1 MGIMRLLAVGSEDVA
16 IERHFAERKNEVVEE
31 MLNCRRSCH
40 YCKLRAEEKRTGV
53 DGNIVQL
60 KLHRACDIINRVDL
74 VVHAPVDSKNMDPG
88 AVERHGLGSVL
99 LGVQTNIAGQ
109 RADAIRLT
117 NPRNKNI
124 DRFVAM
130 QCALLGTGNSKR
142 ELRYIRSSN
151 SGRDTHMWV
160 VPLMMSPFHETDI
173 ANPDTG
179 SLTVDVELPPPLAP
193 EIRVEL
199 YGHEH
204 HLDTDQR
211 RKIVNG
217 SYEFLTTRTQCLLDE
232 PTEGVFIPS
241 AGINR
246 VKSPGINRVKLPWN
260 HVATDIFLLGIGKNY
275 RMVGDV
281 TLFFNGCID
290 VQIPVEMLRYYNA
303 MRGVKEE
310 LLNDGCMAIFL
321 SDEPRGAKY
330 GPFSPKVNFNRID
343 EVVLTFKLE
352 KIHSTQDQDQDE
364 EDEGT
369 IDVYS
374 HAIHPLKHGV
384 QMTYEYVFK

>member
-1 MGIMRLLAVGSEDVA
+1 MGIMRLLTVGSEDVT
-16 IERHFAERKNEVVEE
+16 IERHFTERKNEVVDE
-31 MLNCRRSCH
+31 MLNCRRSCR
-40 YCKLRAEEKRTGV
+40 YCKLSTEEERTGV
-53 DGNIVQL
+53 DGNVVQL

-74 VVHAPVDSKNMDPG
+74 VVYAPQNMDPG
-88 AVERHGLGSVL
+88 EVERHGLGSVL

-130 QCALLGTGNSKR
+130 QCALLGTENSKR
-142 ELRYIRSSN
+142 ELRFIRSGN
-151 SGRDTHMWV
+151 SSRDTHMWV

-179 SLTVDVELPPPLAP
+179 SLTVDVELPPHLAP

-204 HLDTDQR
+204 YLDTDQHK
-211 RKIVNG
+211 KIVEG
-217 SYEFLTTRTQCLLDE
+217 SYEFLTTRTQCSCD
-232 PTEGVFIPS
+232 TFGTFKPS

-246 VKSPGINRVKLPWN
+246 VKLSWN

-275 RMVGDV
+275 RIVGDV
-281 TLFFNGCID
+281 ILLFNGQID
-290 VQIPVEMLRYYNA
+290 VCIPVEMLRYYNA

-321 SDEPRGAKY
+321 SDKPHAKY
-330 GPFSPKVNFNRID
+330 GPFSPKINFNRID
-343 EVVLTFKLE
+343 EVMLQFKLE
-352 KIHSTQDQDQDE
+352 KICPTKDQE

-374 HAIHPLKHGV
+374 HTIHPLKHGV